1 MLEKFAFAVI
11 CLIISAVWAFF
22 ADLIAKHRGYTS
34 MLYFWLG
41 FFFWPFGV
49 FIAALQ
55 PDLYVDK
62 PDHSH
67 GADIRVKGNDGKPIL
82 GVVENWYQQMPVG
95 LLHNQIIV
103 NRNRDHAYLILT
115 FLNRGDKIINSLHLQ
130 ITCLDDC
137 GDPIGSEPVIY
148 HAYQDLAVL
157 PGEKFGDKRN
167 VLLPSS
173 FTRRV
178 QIMPVKMLFSDGTI
192 LRAEDI
198 DLSDVER
205 LPQLRLLKK
214 KSPYE
219 QFFVDKYGEKNNEFP
234 ALYIPEKLDEQT
246 WSCFC
251 GKVNSHGD
259 ICERCGRSKEK
270 TFAVYNEE
278 FMGEKL
284 AELMTD
290 QEEFKYYRFN
300 KGLE

>member
-1 MLEKFAFAVI
+1 MLEKFVIAII
-11 CLIISAVWAFF
+11 CLISSAVWALL
-22 ADLIAKHRGYTS
+22 ADIVAKHRGYTS

-41 FFFWPFGV
+41 FFFWPIGI

-55 PDLYVDK
+55 PDLYVDRQ
-62 PDHSH
+62 DLSN

-137 GDPIGSEPVIY
+137 GDPVGENATIY

-157 PGEKFGDKRN
+157 PGDKFGEKRN

-178 QIMPVKMLFSDGTI
+178 EIKPVKMLFSDGSI
-192 LRAEDI
+192 LRCENINLTDI
-198 DLSDVER
+198 EQ
-205 LPQLRLLKK
+205 LPHMRLLKR
-214 KSPYE
+214 KSPYD
-219 QFFVDKYGEKNNEFP
+219 QFLVDKYGEKNNDFP
-234 ALYIPEKLDEQT
+234 ALYIPELLDEGV

-251 GKVNSHGD
+251 GKVNSQSG

-278 FMGEKL
+278 FMKEKL
-284 AELMTD
+284 AELMAD